1 MLFRTIRRDIPLP
14 AVFSMMEQ
22 RPRETPMPR
31 PEFFRE
37 KAREC
42 RRLLEIAVKPEV
54 IAQLEIWVREFE
66 DAAREAERD
75 PASAFIVAAAPGRRY
90 DA

>member
-1 MLFRTIRRDIPLP
+1 
-14 AVFSMMEQ
+14 
-22 RPRETPMPR
+22 MPR

-66 DAAREAERD
+66 DAAREAERRRSAQAPVRRLD
-75 PASAFIVAAAPGRRY
+75 PERRNRVHRPT
-90 DA
+90 A